1 MLIALPPLRPP
12 LRLARSRRRHFL
24 RFFFLPF
31 SFFLSF
37 FLCTEAPVEGM
48 SLLPL
53 FVKPTID
60 VYVHS
65 RRGGLPLLCMYVVIW
80 LHAYMRMRVC
90 CCIPITL
97 PLVGELSIF
106 LRPSILRA
114 TFD

>member
-1 MLIALPPLRPP
+1 
-12 LRLARSRRRHFL
+12 
-24 RFFFLPF
+24 
-31 SFFLSF
+31 
-37 FLCTEAPVEGM
+37 M